1 MPASGIRG
9 THDILLG
16 SHLCL
21 FYRRPQEFLHVTAA
35 FLKAGLLD
43 HELCV
48 WVLPLPLTIPIALNE
63 LSSLGLN
70 GPALQ
75 ASKQLQLASAQD
87 WFSYGTFD
95 VKGSLKRLA
104 ALPALSHQLGYGSVR
119 GAGGPGQF
127 PSEAHRQS
135 FMRYERQAT
144 AVIAQLPF
152 IGLCCY
158 ASSDCLETDMFDIM
172 SAHPKALLRTHSG
185 WMGI

>member
-35 FLKAGLLD
+35 FLKAGVIN

-48 WVLPLPLTIPIALNE
+48 WVLPPPVTIPLALEE

-75 ASKQLQLASAQD
+75 ASRQLQLESAHD
-87 WFSYGTFD
+87 WYSYGTFD
-95 VKGSLKRLA
+95 VKGSLERLA
-104 ALPALSHQLGYGSVR
+104 ALPTLSHQLGYGSVR
-119 GAGGPGQF
+119 GAAGPGQF
-127 PSEAHRQS
+127 PSEECRQS
-135 FMRYERQAT
+135 IMRYERQAT
-144 AVIAQLPF
+144 AVIAQLPI

-158 ASSDCLETDMFDIM
+158 ASSVCLETDMFDIM

-185 WMGI
+185 WFRI